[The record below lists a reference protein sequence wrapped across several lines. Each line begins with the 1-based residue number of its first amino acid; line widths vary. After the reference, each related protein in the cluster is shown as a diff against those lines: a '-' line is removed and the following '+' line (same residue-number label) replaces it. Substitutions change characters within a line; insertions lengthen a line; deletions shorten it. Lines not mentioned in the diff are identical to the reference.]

1 MKKLIFLICCS
12 SLTCYGQQYILDS
25 DTGNEID
32 DLYAIVYAVAVPGM
46 DIISLNSAQF
56 NSVQMVIDGAWSG
69 NKVADFVTVN
79 ESQRLNEKLLQALK
93 RMDIPSLMGAKNH
106 LGYAW
111 GYYETA
117 PIPESP
123 ASEFIIAQAEIA
135 SPENKLN
142 VICIGASTNLAAA
155 IEKKPVIAKNIH
167 AYLLGA
173 QFDTL
178 NNAWNKSEFNIQR
191 DLNAFD
197 ALLNKTDLEMSIMP
211 ISTARPFVFE
221 KTKTLERLYQ
231 NNNEVTDQLADRWTY
246 MNAEELRVMWDLALV
261 IAINQPEMATL
272 EKRPAPPEN
281 KREMVQVYTKIDTEK
296 MYSEFWRVIAEY
308 LEE

>member
-1 MKKLIFLICCS
+1 MKIVLLLISCFS
-12 SLTCYGQQYILDS
+12 FVGYGQEYILDS

-32 DLYAIVYAVAVPGM
+32 DLYAIVYAVAAPEM
-46 DIISLNSAQF
+46 NLLSLNSTQF
-56 NSVQMVIDGAWSG
+56 NNVQLVIDGSWNG
-69 NKVADFVTVN
+69 NKVTDFVTVN
-79 ESQRLNEKLLQALK
+79 ESQRLNAKLLKALN
-93 RMDIPSLMGAKNH
+93 RLDIPLLLGAENH

-123 ASEFIIAQAEIA
+123 ASEYIIAEAEKA

-155 IEKKPVIAKNIH
+155 IEKQPSIAKNIH

-178 NNAWNKSEFNIQR
+178 NNAWNKNEFNIQR

-197 ALLNKTDLEMSIMP
+197 ALLNREELEMTIMP
-211 ISTARPFVFE
+211 ISTARPFEFD
-221 KTKTLERLYQ
+221 KSRTLKRLYEYNQ
-231 NNNEVTDQLADRWTY
+231 NATNQLADRWLY
-246 MNAEELRVMWDLALV
+246 MNAGELRVMWDLALV
-261 IAINQPEMATL
+261 IAINHPEFATI
-272 EKRPAPPEN
+272 ESRPAPPEN
-281 KREMVQVYTKIDTEK
+281 NRETVQVYTKIEVQK
-296 MYSEFWRVIAEY
+296 MVSEFWSVLDDYFEK
-308 LEE
+308 